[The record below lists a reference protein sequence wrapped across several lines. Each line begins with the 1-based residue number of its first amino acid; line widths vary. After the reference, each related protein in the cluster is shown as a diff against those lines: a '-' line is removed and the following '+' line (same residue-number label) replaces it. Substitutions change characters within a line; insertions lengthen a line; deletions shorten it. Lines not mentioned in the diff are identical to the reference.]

1 MTEKNIILSPFM
13 TYFTLCTV
21 DNIGGGIVRTL
32 YLDVFFFIN
41 MLEDYLLLLCVK
53 RIMHT
58 NIKNSRIIL
67 ASVCGAVLS
76 LTSLLDINFFPV
88 NLLINTVCCF
98 LITLICFGYKSR
110 RRYFKSAFTLIA
122 VSMLFSG
129 AMIFFYLAF
138 KPDGMVIINNTVY
151 FDISPVILI
160 LLTLIIYALLFLF
173 RKLFKN
179 HGKKSLTH
187 KVNFLYRNN
196 NYDILCKTDSGCN
209 AREPFSGAS
218 VIIIQ
223 DDKVNAEAGFNENF
237 RLIPFKSLGGDGLI
251 RGFKASQL
259 KIDGKSVFEEVYIG
273 LYEGSFD
280 GETDGLIPQN
290 LIKE

>member
-1 MTEKNIILSPFM
+1 M
-13 TYFTLCTV
+13 
-21 DNIGGGIVRTL
+21 RTL

-58 NIKNSRIIL
+58 DIKNRRIIL
-67 ASVCGAVLS
+67 ASIAGAVFS
-76 LTSLLDINFFPV
+76 LTALFDINFFPV
-88 NLLINTVCCF
+88 NLLINAVCCF
-98 LITLICFGYKSR
+98 LITLICFGYKSKKR
-110 RRYFKSAFTLIA
+110 FLKTAFTLIA

-138 KPDGMVIINNTVY
+138 KPDGMMIINNAVY

-179 HGKKSLTH
+179 HDRKSLTH
-187 KVNFLYRNN
+187 QVNFLFKNN
-196 NYDILCKTDSGCN
+196 NYDIQCKTDSGCT

-223 DDKVNAEAGFNENF
+223 ADMISDKPGFNESF

-251 RGFKASQL
+251 KGFKASGL
-259 KIDGKSVFEEVYIG
+259 KIDGKNIDEEVYIG
-273 LYEGSFD
+273 LYEGNFG
-280 GETDGLIPQN
+280 GEIRGLIPVN
-290 LIKE
+290 LIED